1 MKKLNQRKNYIVII
15 LFSVALIFALAL
27 FCSCTV
33 KTYSVTYS
41 VIEGGTI
48 NGNANQTVKE
58 GENGTEVTAVPNE
71 GYVFVKWS
79 DSVSEATRQEKSVTV
94 DISVTAVFEKLT
106 FNLSYAAGDGGY
118 LIGNTTQTVA
128 YGESGTKVTAIPN
141 DGYKFVKWSDG
152 VTKDT
157 RCDTEVN
164 SVISVKAEFE
174 FLFAGGKGTQLNPYK
189 IENYTQLLNMRYYP
203 DKSYMLSCDLDLSG
217 INHEPIFD
225 ANEYFAGIFFGN
237 GKTIKNLTVA
247 TESNFPS
254 LFGMVMGGVV
264 DNLTLENVSITTTDY
279 NTQDEGMHY
288 YVGTLAGYFAGRI
301 DNVRVSGN
309 IIVDGLSYDGVAVGG
324 LVGMAMG
331 TVNDCNVDIQLNV
344 KNVLRIN
351 TNYLSDPPFVFGGML
366 GVADSVNVLNCKTE
380 GEINVQSTDD
390 RDVNNP
396 IALSSGLIAYYM
408 SDKVENAIENCQT
421 NVEIKCAGGCCSGFI
436 GVVDIAPECNFVIK
450 NCCVNSDIDGELM
463 AAGFIYKV
471 TNYGEMLIDSCSN
484 SAKRLY
490 GYYRVA
496 GFVYFID
503 NVSIKNCYVS
513 AEIKAATTA
522 TGFCYQASKTQF
534 NYCYSTGDIISNNEA
549 YGFGSMISGC
559 MFEKCFTEGN
569 IHTKNFSSGF
579 IHIAASSLITN
590 CYSDATLFCSNIFE
604 NRVEMVN
611 FYGFICTLMRTAVS
625 NCYYSGQILAENI
638 ELPCEATKCAKFIGG
653 IRDSELLNCHVL
665 VVDNTINS
673 DIVYKV
679 TNSDAD
685 LKVDITVYKTAE
697 EMYFLADI
705 LNEGFDEIVWINQEE
720 DFPTFNFINK

>member
-264 DNLTLENVSITTTDY
+264 DSLTLENVSITTTDY
-279 NTQDEGMHY
+279 NTIEAGMQY
-288 YVGTLAGYFAGRI
+288 YVGALAGYFAGRI
-301 DNVRVSGN
+301 DNVTVSGN
-309 IIVDGLSYDGVAVGG
+309 ITADGLSHDGVAIGG
-324 LVGMAMG
+324 LVGWVSG
-331 TVNDCNVDIQLNV
+331 SINDCNADIVIDISCIQRKLD
-344 KNVLRIN
+344 
-351 TNYLSDPPFVFGGML
+351 TDSYYLFCFGGL
-366 GVADSVNVLNCKTE
+366 VGVSFSTSFETCIAK
-380 GEINVQSTDD
+380 GEINILQSIGD
-390 RDVNNP
+390 RNASKP
-396 IALSSGLIAYYM
+396 ISLSSGLIAYYI
-408 SDKVENAIENCQT
+408 SEKSENAIKNCQT
-421 NVEIKCAGGCCSGFI
+421 DVVIKSAGGCCSGFI
-436 GVVDIAPECNFVIK
+436 GVVEIASECNLIII
-450 NCCVNSDIDGELM
+450 NCIVNGDMNCELLS
-463 AAGFIYKV
+463 AGFIYNV
-471 TNYGEMLIDSCSN
+471 TNYGEMLIDSCCN

-496 GFVYFID
+496 GFVYFVD

-513 AEIKAATTA
+513 AEIKAASTA